1 MTKATPHSKELVLT
15 VSTQGLMDML
25 SCGRPTAI
33 RIGEAAGAKLII
45 GERKILWNVNAV
57 RKYLDSQAE

>member
-1 MTKATPHSKELVLT
+1 VLA

-25 SCGRPTAI
+25 SCGKPTAI
-33 RIGEAAGAKLII
+33 RIGEAAGAKLIV